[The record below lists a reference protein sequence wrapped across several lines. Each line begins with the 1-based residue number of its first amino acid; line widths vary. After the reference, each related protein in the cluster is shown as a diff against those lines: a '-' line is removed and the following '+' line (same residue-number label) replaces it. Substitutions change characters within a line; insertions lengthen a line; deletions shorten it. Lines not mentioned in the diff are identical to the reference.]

1 MSIGTAGSLIMD
13 TASLFF
19 MTGIL
24 NYTELYRKRG
34 RLDDR
39 LYFSMVIV
47 NIIMTLADALA
58 YFLERRQMS
67 LVRET
72 IMASNV
78 VFFASFAYF
87 GYLLMMYLDYRVYRD
102 KGRLRKLRIPAFIP
116 FLLLFVLLLI
126 NLKTGWLYTIADD
139 ATYQIGPLNNLIFV
153 PAAIYFAAAEML
165 LFKINFRLGA
175 LGALIIIS
183 RIFWGFISR
192 DISSTSLTYTLFLV
206 SLTYTLFL
214 VCIHLHAMNA
224 PMMEEMTREKE
235 TVEETI

>member
-58 YFLERRQMS
+58 YFLERRHMS

-87 GYLLMMYLDYRVYRD
+87 GYLLILYLDYRVYRD
-102 KGRLRKLRIPAFIP
+102 KRRLRKLKIPAFIP

-153 PAAIYFAAAEML
+153 PAAMYFAAAEML
-165 LFKINFRLGA
+165 SFKINFRLGA

-206 SLTYTLFL
+206 
-214 VCIHLHAMNA
+214 CIHLHAMNA